1 MFIKESK
8 WYLIEKRRR
17 KCLVW
22 RSCENGGKGMK
33 TKEMTKLAMM
43 VALTV
48 TLSILFII
56 PIPATKGFVTLC
68 EVGIYASALLF
79 GPSGGLLVGALS
91 GGLIDLISGYPE
103 WAIFSIII
111 HGVQGLIL
119 GHFYSKY
126 PNKKGLV
133 IGFFFASLFMII
145 GYALATTFLFG
156 WPAGLASLPGNCI
169 QNILVSW

>member
-1 MFIKESK
+1 
-8 WYLIEKRRR
+8 
-17 KCLVW
+17 
-22 RSCENGGKGMK
+22 MK

-48 TLSILFII
+48 TLSLMFII

-79 GPSGGLLVGALS
+79 GPTGGLLVGAMS

-103 WAIFSIII
+103 WAIFSIVI
-111 HGVQGLIL
+111 HGFQGFLL
-119 GHFYSKY
+119 GYLYNKF

-133 IGFFFASLFMII
+133 LGFALASLFMII
-145 GYALATTFLFG
+145 GYALATALLFG
-156 WPAGLASLPGNCI
+156 WPAGIASLPSNMV
-169 QNILVSW
+169 QNIFGIAVTVPLYQALQKVLRHPQYK

>member
-1 MFIKESK
+1 
-8 WYLIEKRRR
+8 
-17 KCLVW
+17 
-22 RSCENGGKGMK
+22 MK

-48 TLSILFII
+48 TLSLMFII

-79 GPSGGLLVGALS
+79 GPTGGLLVGAMS

-103 WAIFSIII
+103 WAIFSIVI
-111 HGVQGLIL
+111 HGFQGFLL
-119 GHFYSKY
+119 GYLYNKF

-133 IGFFFASLFMII
+133 LGFALASLFMII
-145 GYALATTFLFG
+145 GYALATALLFG
-156 WPAGLASLPGNCI
+156 WPAGIASLPSNMI
-169 QNILVSW
+169 QNIFGIAVTVPLYQALQKVLRHPQYK

>member
-1 MFIKESK
+1 MKVKE
-8 WYLIEKRRR
+8 L
-17 KCLVW
+17 
-22 RSCENGGKGMK
+22 
-33 TKEMTKLAMM
+33 TKLAMM

-48 TLSILFII
+48 TMSILFII

-111 HGVQGLIL
+111 HGTQGLIL
-119 GHFYSKY
+119 GYIYQRF
-126 PNKKGLV
+126 PNKKGL
-133 IGFFFASLFMII
+133 IFGFLLASLFMIV
-145 GYALATTFLFG
+145 GYALATALLFG
-156 WPAGLASLPGNCI
+156 WPAGLASLPGNGM
-169 QNILVSW
+169 QNIFGIAVTVPLFQALQRVLRHPQYK

>member
-1 MFIKESK
+1 
-8 WYLIEKRRR
+8 
-17 KCLVW
+17 
-22 RSCENGGKGMK
+22 MK

-79 GPSGGLLVGALS
+79 GPTGGLLVGALS

-103 WAIFSIII
+103 WAFFSIMI
-111 HGVQGLIL
+111 HGVQGFIL
-119 GHFYSKY
+119 GYLYQKY
-126 PNKKGLV
+126 PNRRGLYS
-133 IGFFFASLFMII
+133 GFLFASLFMIV
-145 GYALATTFLFG
+145 GYALATALLFG
-156 WPAGLASLPGNCI
+156 WPAGLASLPSNLV
-169 QNILVSW
+169 QNIFGIAVTVPLYHALQRVLRHPQYK

>member
-1 MFIKESK
+1 
-8 WYLIEKRRR
+8 
-17 KCLVW
+17 
-22 RSCENGGKGMK
+22 MK
-33 TKEMTKLAMM
+33 TKEMTKLALM

-79 GPSGGLLVGALS
+79 GPSGGFLVGAMS

-111 HGVQGLIL
+111 HGVQGFVL
-119 GHFYSKY
+119 GYLYHKF
-126 PNKKGLV
+126 PNKKGLT
-133 IGFFFASLFMII
+133 IGFLFASLFMIV
-145 GYALATTFLFG
+145 GYALATALLFG
-156 WPAGLASLPGNCI
+156 WPAGLASLPGNGI
-169 QNILVSW
+169 QNIFGIVVTIPLYHALQRVLRHPQYK

>member
-1 MFIKESK
+1 
-8 WYLIEKRRR
+8 
-17 KCLVW
+17 
-22 RSCENGGKGMK
+22 MK

-79 GPSGGLLVGALS
+79 GPGGGFLVGAMS

-111 HGVQGLIL
+111 HGVQGFIL
-119 GHFYSKY
+119 GYLYNKF
-126 PNKKGLV
+126 PNKKGLTL
-133 IGFFFASLFMII
+133 GFLLASLFMIV
-145 GYALATTFLFG
+145 GYAFATALLFG
-156 WPAGLASLPGNCI
+156 WPAGLASLPSNSV
-169 QNILVSW
+169 QNLFGIAVTVPLFHALQRVLRHPQYK